1 MDKPDLTH
9 AKIVHGENET
19 SSFHWREGLHFK
31 RMESGGVRVVKR
43 ADYPSQAIPVMDF
56 VIPPSE
62 WASIVAS
69 VSKPNETHETWSK
82 ALAFHMG
89 EPDSLSHL

>member
-1 MDKPDLTH
+1 MNMDKPDLNH

-43 ADYPSQAIPVMDF
+43 NDYPSQAIPVMDF
-56 VIPPSE
+56 VIPPNE

-69 VSKPNETHETWSK
+69 VSKGGETGESYRGT
-82 ALAFHMG
+82 LAFHMG
-89 EPDSLSHL
+89 EVSS